1 MSHVL
6 ISGGAGFV
14 GSHTADALLARGDQ
28 VRVLDSLDPQV
39 HGPEGT
45 RPEYLHP
52 DVELIRGDVRDAGAV
67 PRALRGIAKRPSSS
81 RRAG

>member
-1 MSHVL
+1 MPYVL
-6 ISGGAGFV
+6 ISGRAGFI
-14 GSHTADALLARGDQ
+14 GSHTGPLLARGDQ
-28 VRVLDSLDPQV
+28 VRVRDSLDPQV

-67 PRALRGIAKRPSSS
+67 RRALRGIAKRPRIS